1 MNKSQKST
9 RASASETRAKR
20 KRELETPKLT
30 ALERK
35 NLEAR
40 AGDLRVQIKE
50 RIERLRSAKSVS
62 LEDKEILEAIIK
74 KKNSELTA
82 IEEMLRVD
90 NKVSRT
96 PPPIKKGEDRTMPS
110 ELDLYLAG
118 LSIAQ
123 LSRQLG
129 LSRYLVIKKLKEQG
143 CLAPGKR
150 SYSPLTGISDKELLA
165 LYGSGLTT
173 RAIAES
179 LGVSFSAVGSR
190 LRRIPGY
197 SPRPSHYLGRQVL
210 EQERLLTVSLRL
222 EESIAGDG
230 VEPPAFRL

>member
-20 KRELETPKLT
+20 KRERETPRLT

-90 NKVSRT
+90 KVSRT
-96 PPPIKKGEDRTMPS
+96 PPR
-110 ELDLYLAG
+110 
-118 LSIAQ
+118 
-123 LSRQLG
+123 
-129 LSRYLVIKKLKEQG
+129 
-143 CLAPGKR
+143 
-150 SYSPLTGISDKELLA
+150 
-165 LYGSGLTT
+165 
-173 RAIAES
+173 
-179 LGVSFSAVGSR
+179 
-190 LRRIPGY
+190 
-197 SPRPSHYLGRQVL
+197 
-210 EQERLLTVSLRL
+210 
-222 EESIAGDG
+222 
-230 VEPPAFRL
+230 